1 MQEQKTDFHFLAARN
16 AASIIASMEKLR
28 PWLPVIAIVV
38 LVGIVAYGAYQVLD
52 VVRDTAQAGLSP
64 VQDVANSISTEVAN
78 VLHTTP
84 TIIPDPVTIIHEVRS
99 LARLETIQYSVEKII
114 TAESRQGIF
123 GFLVGDKILFVA
135 HGMVIAGVDLEKLQ
149 PDDMRVE
156 DGVLYV
162 TLPDAEIFVATLNN
176 DQSYI
181 YDREQGFLTRGD
193 QQLETAARRAAEEEI
208 LDSAIEDGILD
219 QAQLNAE
226 NFLYRFF
233 LQLGFP
239 DVIFER

>member
-1 MQEQKTDFHFLAARN
+1 
-16 AASIIASMEKLR
+16 MEKLR
-28 PWLPVIAIVV
+28 PWLPVFAIVA
-38 LVGIVAYGAYQVLD
+38 LVGIVAYGAFQVLD
-52 VVRDTAQAGLSP
+52 IVRDTAQAGLSP
-64 VQDVANSISTEVAN
+64 VQDVANSLGTEVAN
-78 VLHTTP
+78 ALHPTP
-84 TIIPDPVTIIHEVRS
+84 TILPDPVTIIHEVRS

-123 GFLVGDKILFVA
+123 GFLVGDRILFVA
-135 HGMVIAGVDLEKLQ
+135 HGTVIAGVDLEKLQ

-162 TLPDAEIFVATLNN
+162 TLPEAEVFVATLEN

-208 LDSAIEDGILD
+208 LQSAIEDGILD

-239 DVIFER
+239 DVIFES